1 MKTILT
7 NWIRKLGKQLA
18 ILSENLTNWF
28 KKLVQLSPKT
38 VAWCIKLQ
46 AKIWKKWSKNRL
58 LVGFCSALDKLSKK
72 FPNRPKDLLITSEV
86 LLLIPNLLSLAR
98 LLIVPLFVIGWRID
112 ASKWFFLITYLF
124 LMALDLLDGP
134 IARQAN
140 LNSELGKSLDPMADK
155 ISLLMM
161 ATIGVALFQLVPLW
175 LLIVLLTKNLLIS
188 LAAPF
193 FKNQNNGAG
202 WWGKLGG
209 VVEVGV
215 LTAALTIIVPNWV
228 FVSLAVI
235 EGVVLTTYLIVF
247 LRRPQVA
254 VEEKEKGKQ
263 T

>member
-46 AKIWKKWSKNRL
+46 ARISGKWSKNRL
-58 LVGFCSALDKLSKK
+58 LVGFCSAVDKLSKK
-72 FPNRPKDLLITSEV
+72 FPNRPKDLLITSEI

-98 LLIVPLFVIGWRID
+98 LSIVPLFVIGWRID

-140 LNSELGKSLDPMADK
+140 LGSELGKDLDPIADK
-155 ISLLMM
+155 ISLLAM
-161 ATIGVALFQLVPLW
+161 ATVGVMLFQLIPLW
-175 LLIVLLTKNLLIS
+175 LLTVLLAKNLLIS

-193 FKNQNNGAG
+193 FKNQNSGAG

-215 LTAALTIIVPNWV
+215 LTAAFTIIVPNWV
-228 FVSLAVI
+228 FLGLAAMEGVILAV
-235 EGVVLTTYLIVF
+235 YLIIF

-254 VEEKEKGKQ
+254 VEERNDEKQ